1 MGTSHPARRVMDS
14 ILVTP
19 PSLHLPPPPAGDTAD
34 LLRQLVDLQRQQV
47 ELLKAQQATPEERT
61 RAFCRRHAGEFADL
75 PAACRRA
82 VPALERAYLALLAEL
97 TDKLADEE
105 ALGNEFAVAEFL
117 DRFGP
122 RLVQLGSVLGQVSQ
136 VASVAPADG
145 V

>member
-1 MGTSHPARRVMDS
+1 MDS

-47 ELLKAQQATPEERT
+47 ELLKAQRATAEERT
-61 RAFCRRHAGEFADL
+61 RAFCRRHADEFADL
-75 PAACRRA
+75 PAACKRA
-82 VPALERAYLALLAEL
+82 VPTLERAYLTLLTEL
-97 TDKLADEE
+97 TDKLADDGAE
-105 ALGNEFAVAEFL
+105 ALGSEYAVAEFL

-122 RLVQLGSVLGQVSQ
+122 RLMQLGSVLGQVSQ
-136 VASVAPADG
+136 VASVAPVDG

>member
-1 MGTSHPARRVMDS
+1 MES

-19 PSLHLPPPPAGDTAD
+19 PSLHLPPPPANDSAD

-47 ELLKAQQATPEERT
+47 ELLKAQQASPEERT

-75 PAACRRA
+75 PAACKRA

-97 TDKLADEE
+97 TDKLADDGAE

-122 RLVQLGSVLGQVSQ
+122 RLMQLGGVLGQVSQ